1 MADPLHDT
9 SGAGRPENWR
19 YTIEQADGRLL
30 RGEVVGRTEAE
41 ALLKLRALGG
51 TPLEMSRA
59 GSGRG
64 LFSGRRAALVSS
76 EILDFT
82 RGIAEL
88 IDAGIPLRDALASLA
103 QREKRPVLRAALV
116 RIEDQVRNGEAF
128 SRALESD
135 SGQFPRLLIALVRAG
150 EASGLLAKNLIELA
164 AQMED
169 ERSLRQDLIGQ
180 MIYPMAL
187 VVLISLTLVFLSYFV
202 LPQFETIF
210 LDAGVAPPPE
220 TAFVLA
226 AGAFLRAYA
235 IWIPAMMIA
244 LAIGA
249 RLLARQFR
257 AGLDRLLQ
265 HIPALGAI
273 LRTLEA
279 ARYCRTLG
287 LLLTSGQ
294 PLSRAEAVARSAIGS
309 SELQARYAVAG
320 DAVRAGESLSVAL
333 GRENVLPAQALR
345 FIELGE
351 KTGRL
356 DAMLTRAAQLH
367 DREVRNMLKRSVE
380 LIGPVMIAI
389 LGLCV
394 GGVIAAV
401 MSGVL
406 SLNEVVY

>member
-1 MADPLHDT
+1 MPDRQPDT
-9 SGAGRPENWR
+9 AGAGRPESWR
-19 YTIEQADGRLL
+19 YTIEQPDGRLM
-30 RGEVVGRTEAE
+30 RGEVVGCSEAE

-51 TPLEMSRA
+51 MPLELKRA
-59 GSGRG
+59 PAATG
-64 LFSGRRAALVSS
+64 LFSGRRTHLEAS
-76 EILDFT
+76 EVLDFT

-88 IDAGIPLRDALASLA
+88 VDAGIPLRDALASLA
-103 QREKRPVLRAALV
+103 QHERRPALRAALV
-116 RIEDQVRNGEAF
+116 RVEDQVRHGEAF
-128 SRALESD
+128 SKALEVD
-135 SGQFPRLLIALVRAG
+135 VGQFPRLLIALARAG
-150 EASGLLAKNLIELA
+150 EASGLLGKNLVELA

-226 AGAFLRAYA
+226 VGAFLRAYA
-235 IWIPAMMIA
+235 VWIPPLIIA
-244 LAIGA
+244 LAIGM

-257 AGLDRLLQ
+257 SGLDRLIQLV
-265 HIPALGAI
+265 PVLGPT

-287 LLLTSGQ
+287 LLLASGQ
-294 PLSRAEAVARSAIGS
+294 PLSRAEVVARSTIASPG
-309 SELQARYAVAG
+309 LQARYAVAG

-333 GRENVLPAQALR
+333 GRQRVLPAQALR
-345 FIELGE
+345 FVELGE
-351 KTGRL
+351 RTGRL
-356 DAMLTRAAQLH
+356 DVMLNRAAKLH
-367 DREVRNMLKRSVE
+367 DREVRNMLKSSVE
-380 LIGPVMIAI
+380 LIGPVMIGI

>member
-1 MADPLHDT
+1 MPDLKPEPAA
-9 SGAGRPENWR
+9 AGRPESWR
-19 YTIEQADGRLL
+19 YTIEQPDGRLL

-51 TPLEMSRA
+51 TPLEMKRA
-59 GSGRG
+59 SAGNG
-64 LFSGRRAALVSS
+64 LFSGRRTHLDAS
-76 EILDFT
+76 EALDFT

-88 IDAGIPLRDALASLA
+88 VDAGIPLRDALTSLA
-103 QREKRPVLRAALV
+103 EHEKRPALRAALV
-116 RIEDQVRNGEAF
+116 RVEDRVRHGEAF
-128 SRALESD
+128 SKALEVD
-135 SGQFPRLLIALVRAG
+135 AGQFPRLLIALVRAG
-150 EASGLLAKNLIELA
+150 EASGLLARNLTELA

-169 ERSLRQDLIGQ
+169 ERSLRQELIGQ

-226 AGAFLRAYA
+226 VGAFLRSYA
-235 IWIPAMMIA
+235 VWIPPLIIA
-244 LAIGA
+244 VAIGA

-257 AGLDRLLQ
+257 SGLDQLVQ
-265 HIPALGAI
+265 IIPVVGAA
-273 LRTLEA
+273 LRTLDA

-287 LLLTSGQ
+287 LLLASGQ
-294 PLSRAEAVARSAIGS
+294 PLSRAETVARSTIASPG
-309 SELQARYAVAG
+309 LRARYAVAG
-320 DAVRAGESLSVAL
+320 EAVRAGESLSAAL
-333 GRENVLPAQALR
+333 GRQRVLPAQALR
-345 FIELGE
+345 FVTLGE
-351 KTGRL
+351 RTGHL
-356 DAMLTRAAQLH
+356 DVMLKRAAQLH
-367 DREVRNMLKRSVE
+367 DREVRNMLKSSVE
-380 LIGPVMIAI
+380 LIGPVMIGI
-389 LGLCV
+389 LGVCV

>member
-1 MADPLHDT
+1 MADPASHQ
-9 SGAGRPENWR
+9 SGPARPENWR
-19 YTIEQADGRLL
+19 YTIEHEDGRLL

-41 ALLKLRALGG
+41 ARLKLRALGG
-51 TPLEMSRA
+51 TPLEMTRA
-59 GSGRG
+59 TPGGG
-64 LFSGRRAALVSS
+64 LFSARRTHLVPS

-103 QREKRPVLRAALV
+103 QREKRPALRAALV

-135 SGQFPRLLIALVRAG
+135 SAQLPRLLIALTRAG
-150 EASGLLAKNLIELA
+150 EASGLLAKNLMELA

-187 VVLISLTLVFLSYFV
+187 VVLISLTLVFLSFFV

-226 AGAFLRAYA
+226 VGGFLRVYA
-235 IWIPAMMIA
+235 VWIPAVMIA

-249 RLLARQFR
+249 QLLARQFA
-257 AGLDRLLQ
+257 AGLDRVLQ
-265 HIPALGAI
+265 ALPVLGGTI
-273 LRTLEA
+273 RTLEA

-287 LLLTSGQ
+287 LLLSSGQ

-309 SELQARYAVAG
+309 VSLQARYAIAG
-320 DAVRAGESLSVAL
+320 DAIREGESLSVAL
-333 GRENVLPAQALR
+333 GRQQVLPAQALR